1 VLTDGRDA
9 RIVPRR
15 DARALA
21 AAIVDLIDRPV
32 ERARLGAAAGQTA
45 HEYDIAAFVR
55 KMERLYTILHRESRA
70 RRRRVAETMDL
81 SFLARGA
88 PA

>member
-1 VLTDGRDA
+1 
-9 RIVPRR
+9 
-15 DARALA
+15 
-21 AAIVDLIDRPV
+21 
-32 ERARLGAAAGQTA
+32 
-45 HEYDIAAFVR
+45 
-55 KMERLYTILHRESRA
+55 MERLYTILHRESRA